1 MKPSLA
7 VLLGLTAL
15 GALVLPL
22 SAAPQEETPLDQLTP
37 TERLERRITP
47 EVLVC
52 RAATP
57 AVVFIETNTPRTYR
71 DFWGRTFSQNNKSSG
86 SGVVLTGD
94 GFVVTNY
101 HVVKDAKDIRI
112 SFEKSIDETVYVADV
127 LSFVPEEDLALL
139 KIRNPEDKIFGTV
152 PMAPTSS
159 DLMIGE
165 PVVAIGNPYGH
176 THTVSVGIISGL
188 HRGIKI
194 TDPNMGLKFE
204 FDDLIQTDASINPGN
219 SGGPLLNINGEL
231 IGINNAVNQQAEN
244 IGFAIPIDRVKVV
257 LEEQLISP
265 DRYNAWLGMR
275 TSEDDRLEVTEVL
288 AGSPAALGGMEPGDR
303 ILAFG
308 TSQFSGLDDY
318 RLVRLALRPGEQ
330 TEVRVARGDS
340 TLTLPLQ
347 AWEKSDGV
355 IYERLGIQVERV
367 AFARGG
373 TGLAIRSVR
382 PDGPASRIG
391 LLPGDLIA
399 AMRVRVGDLN
409 RAFAFNN
416 RFNLAGFLD
425 RLQPDLELDV
435 EIRREGQ
442 LYQGT
447 VRLD

>member
-1 MKPSLA
+1 MKPTHA
-7 VLLGLTAL
+7 VLLGLATL
-15 GALVLPL
+15 GALALPL
-22 SAAPQEETPLDQLTP
+22 SAAAQDQTPLDQLTP

-71 DFWGRTFSQNNKSSG
+71 DFWGRTFLHNNKSSG

-101 HVVKDAKDIRI
+101 HVVKDAQDIRI
-112 SFEKSIDETVYVADV
+112 SFEKSIDETIYVADV
-127 LSFVPEEDLALL
+127 LSSVPNEDLALL
-139 KIRNPEDKIFGTV
+139 KIRNPEDKVFGTV
-152 PMAPTSS
+152 PIGTSS

-194 TDPNMGLKFE
+194 NDPNMGLKFE

-244 IGFAIPIDRVKVV
+244 IGFAIPIDRVKDV
-257 LEEQLISP
+257 LQQQLISP
-265 DRYNAWLGMR
+265 DRYNAWLGMK
-275 TSEDDRLEVTEVL
+275 TSDDDRLEVTEVL
-288 AGSPAALGGMEPGDR
+288 PGSPAALGGLETGDR

-308 TSQFSGLDDY
+308 TSQFVGLDDY

-330 TEVRVARGDS
+330 TQVHVARGES
-340 TLTLPLQ
+340 TLMLTLQ
-347 AWEKSDGV
+347 AWEKADGV

-373 TGLAIRSVR
+373 NALSITSVR

-399 AMRVRVGDLN
+399 AMRARVDGLN
-409 RAFAFNN
+409 RAFNFDN

-425 RLQPDLELDV
+425 RLKPDLELDI
-435 EIRREGQ
+435 EIQRDGQ
-442 LYQGT
+442 LFQGT

>member
-1 MKPSLA
+1 MKPTLA
-7 VLLGLTAL
+7 VLFGLTTL
-15 GALVLPL
+15 GALALPL
-22 SAAPQEETPLDQLTP
+22 SAAAQSETPLDQLTP

-57 AVVFIETNTPRTYR
+57 AVVFIETNTPRTYQAS
-71 DFWGRTFSQNNKSSG
+71 GRLFSRNNKSSG

-112 SFEKSIDETVYVADV
+112 SFEKSIDETVYVADL
-127 LSFVPEEDLALL
+127 LSSVPNEDLALL
-139 KIRNPEDKIFGTV
+139 KIRNPENKVFGTV
-152 PMAPTSS
+152 PIGTSS

-188 HRGIKI
+188 HRGIEI
-194 TDPNMGLKFE
+194 NDPNMGLKFE

-244 IGFAIPIDRVKVV
+244 IGFAIPIDRVWDV
-257 LEEQLISP
+257 LQQQLISP
-265 DRYNAWLGMR
+265 DHYNAWLGMQV
-275 TSEDDRLEVTEVL
+275 SEDDRLEVTEIL
-288 AGSPAALGGMEPGDR
+288 AGSPAELGGLVAGDR

-308 TSQFSGLDDY
+308 ASQFSGLDDY

-330 TEVRVARGDS
+330 TEVRVARGDR

-373 TGLAIRSVR
+373 NGLAIRSVR